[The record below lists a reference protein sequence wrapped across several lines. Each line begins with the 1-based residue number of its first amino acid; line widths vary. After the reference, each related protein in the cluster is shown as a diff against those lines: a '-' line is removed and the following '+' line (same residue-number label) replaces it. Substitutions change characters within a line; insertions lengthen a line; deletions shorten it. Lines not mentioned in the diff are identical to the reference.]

1 MPIFIF
7 GCRSSSYV
15 GFELTS
21 IFLGKVIWFKNWA
34 KLKSIHA
41 MEHFHVMMKDPDM
54 EFIKEITKGDKPVS
68 AQFPEGTIL
77 E

>member
-1 MPIFIF
+1 
-7 GCRSSSYV
+7 
-15 GFELTS
+15 
-21 IFLGKVIWFKNWA
+21 
-34 KLKSIHA
+34 

-54 EFIKEITKGDKPVS
+54 EFIKEITKGDEPVS